1 MLRTTSGLARFSA
14 RRGYASASPAKILVG
29 LNVRA
34 DRFDGDQK
42 ALAQELAVN
51 SDLGE
56 EDTDAIA
63 AKYTERI
70 KANAVKPIAPETAEG
85 HARQWIALLDDI
97 KAKSM
102 STEKFE
108 GKDALDMQKF
118 RETLDKYRQESTV
131 SGFFSDVSA
140 NKVDPMALIDPTS
153 ESQFEQVITG
163 KNGKKALFVPTE
175 EQVAE
180 AEALKTAPIPNKVDG
195 EFEAHL
201 INMIMKHG
209 RKNAARR
216 HFYQAMELA
225 QVMIKADPIPLLKQ
239 VFDDVAPVCVIKSTP
254 VGARKVQYPVPITER
269 QRRRIVW
276 KWSVD
281 NAEKRP
287 NRSFSVRLGEEI
299 ASVIKSKGA
308 SLMEKTLVIHNLAVA
323 NRVHADP
330 SRPRK

>member
-1 MLRTTSGLARFSA
+1 MLRTTSGLARLCA
-14 RRGYASASPAKILVG
+14 RRGYASVSPAKILVG

-56 EDTDAIA
+56 EDTDAIV
-63 AKYTERI
+63 AKYSERT
-70 KANAVKPIAPETAEG
+70 KANAVQPVSAETAEA
-85 HARQWIALLDDI
+85 HARQWIALLDDLTT
-97 KAKSM
+97 KSLAAD
-102 STEKFE
+102 KYE
-108 GKDALDMQKF
+108 GKEALDMQKF
-118 RETLDKYRQESTV
+118 RETLEKYRQESAV
-131 SGFFSDVSA
+131 SGFFSEVA
-140 NKVDPMALIDPTS
+140 LNKVDPMALIDPTA

-163 KNGKKALFVPTE
+163 KDGKKALFVPTE

-180 AEALKTAPIPNKVDG
+180 AEAVYAAPIPTKVDG
-195 EFEAHL
+195 EFEDHL

-209 RKNAARR
+209 KKNQARR
-216 HFYQAMELA
+216 HFFQAVELA
-225 QVMIKADPIPLLKQ
+225 QVMLKADPLPLLKQ

-299 ASVIKSKGA
+299 ASVIKSKGSA
-308 SLMEKTLVIHNLAVA
+308 LMEKTLVIHNMAVA
-323 NRVHADP
+323 NRVHVDP

>member
-1 MLRTTSGLARFSA
+1 MLRTTVAQARLTA

-42 ALAQELAVN
+42 ALVQELSVN

-56 EDTDAIA
+56 QDTDAIV
-63 AKYTERI
+63 AKYQQQT
-70 KANAVKPIAPETAEG
+70 KTNAAKPIAQETAEG

-102 STEKFE
+102 SSEKFE

-118 RETLDKYRQESTV
+118 RETLEQYRQDGTV
-131 SGFFSDVSA
+131 SGFFSEVAA
-140 NKVDPMALIDPTS
+140 NKVNPMALIDPTS

-180 AEALKTAPIPNKVDG
+180 AQALADAPLPNKHES
-195 EFEAHL
+195 EFETHL
-201 INMIMKHG
+201 INMIMRNG
-209 RKNAARR
+209 RKTTARKY
-216 HFYQAMELA
+216 FYQAVELA
-225 QVMIKADPIPLLKQ
+225 QVILKQDPIPLLKK
-239 VFDDVAPVCVIKSTP
+239 VFDEVAPVCVTKAIP
-254 VGARKVQYPVPITER
+254 VGARKVHFPVPITER
-269 QRRRIVW
+269 QRRRMAW
-276 KWSVD
+276 MWSID
-281 NAEKRP
+281 NANKRP
-287 NRSFSVRLGEEI
+287 NREFPVRLGEEI
-299 ASVIKSKGA
+299 ASVIKSNGS

-323 NRVHADP
+323 NRVHVAQ
-330 SRPRK
+330 RARK

>member
-1 MLRTTSGLARFSA
+1 MLRTTSGLARLSA
-14 RRGYASASPAKILVG
+14 RRGYASVSPAKILVG

-56 EDTDAIA
+56 EDTDAIV
-63 AKYTERI
+63 AKFTERT
-70 KANAVKPIAPETAEG
+70 KVNAVKPVAPDTAEA

-97 KAKSM
+97 THKSLA
-102 STEKFE
+102 TEKFQ

-118 RETLDKYRQESTV
+118 RETLEKYRQEGAV
-131 SGFFSDVSA
+131 SGFFSEVA
-140 NKVDPMALIDPTS
+140 LNKIDPMALIDPTA

-163 KNGKKALFVPTE
+163 KHGKKALFVPTE

-180 AEALKTAPIPNKVDG
+180 AEALHTAPIPNKVDG
-195 EFEAHL
+195 EFEDHL
-201 INMIMKHG
+201 INMIMKDG
-209 RKNAARR
+209 RKNQARR
-216 HFYQAMELA
+216 HFYQAVELA
-225 QVMIKADPIPLLKQ
+225 QVMLKADPLPLLKE

-299 ASVIKSKGA
+299 ASVIKSKGSA
-308 SLMEKTLVIHNLAVA
+308 LMEKTLVIHNLAVA

-330 SRPRK
+330 SRPRR